1 MKFASSALL
10 VLALST
16 LLGISPVASP
26 VAVTVSGSPGVLIIR
41 GARLIDGEGGAPI
54 ERAVVVAQDGVI
66 IKVFRDGEA
75 PIPDGRDGSRTGAR
89 TIDARGWTILPGLID
104 GHVHLGGTSGARI
117 SAAELVGGRID
128 HDLAAYLFFG
138 VTTIRSLGDAP
149 RMAFGLKKLDAAAD
163 GRAPNILAA
172 GPLLTA
178 SGGSPLALGVKTA
191 ASSSLVAVEIGNEAE
206 GRLKVRELIAAGADT
221 IKVMYEEGPP
231 SRRVPIISEAVFRAI
246 VAEAHSAGVPVCVHT
261 ATCRE
266 VQGAV
271 RAGADGVEHGV
282 VREPIDKETIRLLVE
297 SKTFYC
303 PAICVIEAP
312 LRIACG
318 FNPESDSL
326 LSRTVLPAVWA
337 SINNPASVSSQTRA
351 NPQTMEARKRMLQ
364 QAVENL
370 QQVYSAGVPICLG
383 TDSGNEATFPGYSVH
398 REMELLVQA
407 GMEPMRVIEAATMT
421 AARYCRIDSRAGSVR
436 VGKRADLL
444 IVDGNPLESVSALRR
459 IKFVIIG
466 GKVVDRDHLFDDN
479 R

>member
-1 MKFASSALL
+1 MKVALL

-16 LLGISPVASP
+16 LLGVSPAASP
-26 VAVTVSGSPGVLIIR
+26 VAADGPSTVLIVR
-41 GARLIDGEGGAPI
+41 GARLIDGEGGPPI
-54 ERAVVVAQDGVI
+54 EGAVVVAQDGVI
-66 IKVFRDGEA
+66 VKVFRDGEA
-75 PIPDGRDGSRTGAR
+75 PIPDGRIGAL

-163 GRAPNILAA
+163 ARAPNILAA
-172 GPLLTA
+172 GPMLTA
-178 SGGSPLALGVKTA
+178 SGASPLALGIKTA
-191 ASSSLVAVEIGNEAE
+191 ASSSLVAAEISNEAE
-206 GRLKVRELIAAGADT
+206 GRLKVRELIASGADT

-231 SRRVPIISEAVFRAI
+231 SRRVPVISEAIFRAI

-261 ATCRE
+261 STCRE

-282 VREPIDKETIRLLVE
+282 VREPIDKDTIRLLVE
-297 SKTFYC
+297 NKTFYC
-303 PAICVIEAP
+303 PTICVIEAP
-312 LRIACG
+312 LRIAGG

-326 LSRTVLPAVWA
+326 LSQTILPAVWA
-337 SINNPASVSSQTRA
+337 SINNPASFSSQARA
-351 NPQTMEARKRMLQ
+351 NPEKMEARKRMLQ

-370 QQVYSAGVPICLG
+370 QQVYRAGVPICLG

-407 GMEPMRVIEAATMT
+407 GITPMRAIQAATMT
-421 AARYCRIDSRAGSVR
+421 AARYCRIDSRAGSIR

-444 IVDGNPLESVSALRR
+444 IVDGNPLESISALRR
-459 IKFVIIG
+459 IKFVVIG
-466 GKVVDRDHLFDDN
+466 GKVVDREHLFDDDH
-479 R
+479 